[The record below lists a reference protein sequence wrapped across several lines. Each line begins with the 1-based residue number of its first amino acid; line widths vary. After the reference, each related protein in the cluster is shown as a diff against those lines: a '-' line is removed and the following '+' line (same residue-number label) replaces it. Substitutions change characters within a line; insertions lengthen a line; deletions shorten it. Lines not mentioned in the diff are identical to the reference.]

1 MGRKNSTTWAAGN
14 PITAARLQNF
24 NQDLDDL
31 YQYGVDRMRIYRLTT
46 DPALQVTIGG
56 GVWRVGDQEGT
67 YAGGTVTVG
76 ATATTYIM
84 IDNTGAIQTSTGG
97 WNANHARLGV
107 VVSSG
112 GTITAITIHKIDA
125 IGGSL
130 AGKGIPD
137 MRSSAIG
144 TPNSY
149 ATQTVTGPEFRPQ
162 QSSNGP

>member
-84 IDNTGAIQTSTGG
+84 IDNTGAIQTSTSAWNPNYARIGTVVAAGG
-97 WNANHARLGV
+97 V
-107 VVSSG
+107 
-112 GTITAITIHKIDA
+112 ITSITINKIDA
-125 IGGSL
+125 IGGLLS
-130 AGKGIPD
+130 
-137 MRSSAIG
+137 
-144 TPNSY
+144 
-149 ATQTVTGPEFRPQ
+149 
-162 QSSNGP
+162 